1 MHDYY
6 LTKSDFKVAQTCPTK
21 LYYRKCGYPTLAD
34 ADEQLSLLADQGYL
48 VEALART
55 FYPDGRWV
63 GYHKDVESAAWETME
78 ALTDNCTL
86 FEATFISGNKMAR
99 VDILVRRGDIFELI
113 EVKAASF
120 NRQENDERI
129 QQGKPNLFRTSR
141 PPDGII
147 SKWQPYLEDVTYQT
161 SILQDVFPRAT
172 IVPYLLMPDT
182 SRPCR
187 IDGLH
192 RRFAMRSHHHRP
204 EETLIPA
211 SEYVEDPRE
220 IRRNPLLVR
229 VNVAAEVEDLLPEV
243 RRQSEVYVNSLIP
256 ALKRVK
262 TPLSTA
268 CRNCEYRVTDGEL
281 RGFHECWGELADVKP
296 HILDLNYVSEAG
308 GRKERL
314 ADNLIAQGKAGLLDL
329 PEKELARKDGT
340 TGERARRQRTQIQYT
355 RSNREWASDELG
367 TVLDSFTYPLHFVD
381 FETCT
386 PAIPHYRGM
395 RPYDTLAFQWSC
407 HTVSHPGAP
416 ARGSAWLQSGD
427 DYPHAHF
434 VGALRRQVG
443 DTGSILVWAT
453 HEASVLRQIQAQLSE
468 REGEGSELAVWVG
481 RLLDSGRIIDLNQ
494 ITLKHYFHPHMSG
507 RTSLKVVAD
516 AIWQTNPGIR
526 ARFPQYLREDEEAL
540 VSPYRALHPVTIGG
554 RDISVIEGLGA
565 IAAYYQM
572 MERTAAN
579 ATLEA
584 ERWRALLLQYCELD
598 TLAMVMVWLHWQELT
613 RQMK

>member
-21 LYYRKCGYPTLAD
+21 LYYRKRGYPTVAD
-34 ADEQLSLLADQGYL
+34 ADGELSLLAEQGYL

-63 GYHKDVESAAWETME
+63 GYDKDVESAAWETME

-99 VDILVRRGDIFELI
+99 VDILVRRGDVFELI
-113 EVKAASF
+113 EVKATGF

-129 QQGKPNLFRTSR
+129 RSGKPNLFRTSR

-147 SKWQPYLEDVTYQT
+147 SKWRPYLEDVAYQT

-172 IVPYLLMPDT
+172 IVPCLLMPDT
-182 SRPCR
+182 SQPCR

-211 SEYVEDPRE
+211 SEYTDDPRE

-229 VNVAAEVEDLLPEV
+229 VNVTAEVEGLLPEV
-243 RRQSEVYVNSLIP
+243 RRQAETYVGSLIP
-256 ALKRVK
+256 TLKRVI

-268 CRNCEYRVTDGEL
+268 CRECEYRVAEGHL

-296 HILDLNYVSEAG
+296 HILDLYYVSEAG

-314 ADNLIAQGKAGLLDL
+314 ADNLIAQGKASLLDL
-329 PEKELARKDGT
+329 PEKELSRKDGT

-355 RSNREWASDELG
+355 QANQEWVSDELG
-367 TVLDSFTYPLHFVD
+367 AVLDSFTYPLHFVD
-381 FETCT
+381 FETCA

-395 RPYDTLAFQWSC
+395 RPYGTLAFQWSC
-407 HTVSHPGAP
+407 HTVDNPAAP
-416 ARGSAWLQSGD
+416 SKGSEWLQSGD

-434 VGALRRQVG
+434 ISALRRQVG
-443 DTGSILVWAT
+443 VTGSILVWAT
-453 HEASVLRQIQAQLSE
+453 HETTVLRAIRDQLNE
-468 REGEGSELAVWVG
+468 RGEGNSDQAEWIG
-481 RLLDSGRIIDLNQ
+481 QLLESGRIIDLNQ
-494 ITLKHYFHPHMSG
+494 ITLKHYFHPHMGG
-507 RTSLKVVAD
+507 RTTLKVVAD
-516 AIWQTNPGIR
+516 AIWQTDPGIR
-526 ARFPQYLREDEEAL
+526 ARFPQYLREDEETL
-540 VSPYRALHPVTIGG
+540 VSPYRALHPITIGE

-565 IAAYYQM
+565 ITAYYKM
-572 MERTAAN
+572 MERAAAN

-598 TLAMVMVWLHWQELT
+598 TLAMVMVWWHWRKLT
-613 RQMK
+613 GQMK